1 MNILFHHT
9 IVLLDLICL
18 VCNIGMTY
26 WTLYY
31 YDYSQCN
38 YEDMKIYLAGV
49 DWRILLNCD
58 AVLEVFVKFVK
69 MMKDLVMK
77 FVPRKMRKT
86 VKKPLRWNK
95 QIQNQRRKTT
105 ISWDSWTK
113 PEQSAGLP
121 VTIIH

>member
-1 MNILFHHT
+1 
-9 IVLLDLICL
+9 
-18 VCNIGMTY
+18 
-26 WTLYY
+26 
-31 YDYSQCN
+31 
-38 YEDMKIYLAGV
+38 MKIYLAEV

-77 FVPRKMRKT
+77 FVPRKMRKY
-86 VKKPLRWNK
+86 VNNPLWWNK

-105 ISWDSWTK
+105 RSWDSWTTPK
-113 PEQSAGLP
+113 QSAGLP